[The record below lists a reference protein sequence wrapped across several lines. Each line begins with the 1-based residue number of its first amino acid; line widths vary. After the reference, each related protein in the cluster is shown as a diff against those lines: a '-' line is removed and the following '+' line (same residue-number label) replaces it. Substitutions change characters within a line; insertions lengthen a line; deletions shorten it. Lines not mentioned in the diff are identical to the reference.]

1 MSPQSKAR
9 SKPQTISLE
18 EYFEM
23 EMTAETRHEF
33 WNGEIRAMA
42 YTSPEHGIIVHNLDR
57 LLGNCIVDKNCI
69 LVPNDRMLFVPSCNR
84 IFYPDLMLICG
95 RSQYHQYKGKMVATL
110 NPKVIVEVLS
120 DSTKEDDKVGKWDC
134 YKRIP
139 SLEQYVLVAQDRKRI
154 EIFHRTEDEKKW
166 LQQIFDNAEESLTI
180 GECEILLKDIYH
192 KVEFSSK

>member
-9 SKPQTISLE
+9 NKPQTISLE

-42 YTSPEHGIIVHNLDR
+42 YTSPEHGLIVTNLVR
-57 LLGNCIVDKNCI
+57 LLSNCLLESNCD
-69 LVPNDRMLFVPSCNR
+69 VYGSDRMLFVPSCNR
-84 IFYPDLMLICG
+84 IFYPDLMLVCG
-95 RSQYHQYKGKMVATL
+95 KSQYHPYKGKMVATL
-110 NPKVIVEVLS
+110 NPKVIIEVLS

-154 EIFHRTEDEKKW
+154 EIFQRTEDEKKW
-166 LQQIFDNAEESLTI
+166 LQQIFDNSEENIII
-180 GECEILLKDIYH
+180 GECEVLLQAIYH
-192 KVEFSSK
+192 KVF